1 MHNEE
6 LATGGVGGHG
16 AGHGQNAAAVKQLV
30 LEAVGTELAL
40 DAVAGAAGAN
50 ALGVAALDHK
60 AGDDPVENDAVIE
73 ALLHQGDKVVD
84 GVGGHLRVQLRLD
97 DAAVFHFDG
106 NNGIAHW

>member
-1 MHNEE
+1 MHDEE
-6 LATGGVGGHG
+6 LAAGGVGGHG
-16 AGHGQNAAAVKQLV
+16 AGHGQDAAAVKQII

-40 DAVAGAAGAN
+40 DAVAGAAGTG
-50 ALGVAALDHK
+50 ALGVAALDHE
-60 AGDDPVENDAVIE
+60 AGDHPVEDKPVIK

-84 GVGGHLRVQLRLD
+84 GVGGHLGVQLRLD